1 MIEGKKI
8 LLCVTGGVAVYKAC
22 TLVSKLSQLG
32 ATVRVVMT
40 ESSKKFVTPLTFQ
53 ALSRQPVYVDTFEEN
68 DPQIITHID
77 ISDWADIVLVA
88 PATANLIGKAANGIA
103 DDIVSTM
110 LLATTAPVF
119 IAPAMNVHMYEHQ
132 AVMRNIETLRN
143 MGYHFLDPGEGY
155 LACGYIGKGRLMEP
169 ELIIEHLKSFFEIT
183 TSLKEKTVVV
193 TAGPTQ
199 EKIDPVRFYTNHS
212 SGKMGYAI
220 AEEAKKR
227 GANVILVSGPT
238 NISPPK
244 GIKVVPV
251 ESAQQMF
258 EAVIKEFDKADIVIK
273 SAAVADYRPKE
284 AFNQK
289 VKKQPGDLVI
299 EMERTPDILR
309 TLGEAKGNQVLV
321 GFAAETN
328 NLIEHAQEKL
338 IRKKLDLIVAND
350 ISVEGAGFKEDT
362 NIVTLIR
369 KDGKVNQLPMM
380 TKKQVA
386 NKLFDEIENMIKG
399 NDS

>member
-1 MIEGKKI
+1 
-8 LLCVTGGVAVYKAC
+8 
-22 TLVSKLSQLG
+22 
-32 ATVRVVMT
+32 
-40 ESSKKFVTPLTFQ
+40 
-53 ALSRQPVYVDTFEEN
+53 
-68 DPQIITHID
+68 
-77 ISDWADIVLVA
+77 
-88 PATANLIGKAANGIA
+88 
-103 DDIVSTM
+103 
-110 LLATTAPVF
+110 
-119 IAPAMNVHMYEHQ
+119 MNVHMYEHQ

-212 SGKMGYAI
+212 SGKIGYAI